1 MKKKVKTYFISGHLD
16 ISQEEF
22 KNKYHEKINDALKEN
37 GHFVVGDAR
46 GTDTLAQ
53 TYLFGKTKNV
63 TVYHIKTSPLNNVG
77 NFDTKG
83 GYKTQTKKDA
93 AMTNASDIDIAWVR
107 SEEEQKKLY
116 GKKYKKR
123 LSGTAKNLRRRL
135 IG

>member
-1 MKKKVKTYFISGHLD
+1 MEKKVKTYFISGHLD

-22 KNKYHEKINDALKEN
+22 KEKYHEKIDSALKEN

-53 TYLFGKTKNV
+53 AYLFGKTENV

-77 NFDTKG
+77 KFPKKG
-83 GYKTQTKKDA
+83 EYKSQTKKVA
-93 AMTNASDIDIAWVR
+93 AMTNASDTDIAWVR

-123 LSGTAKNLRRRL
+123 LSGTEK
-135 IG
+135 I